1 MPTLEDAIA
10 LALEAHRG
18 SIDKAGAPYILH
30 PLRVMLRLRT
40 VPAMMAGVLHDVLED
55 TAVTQQ
61 DLIERGYPSEVVEA
75 LVLLTKRE
83 GEEYGQFINR
93 LASNPLARA
102 VKIADL
108 EDNMD
113 VRRLDKIGAEEAER
127 LEKYRQAWSTL
138 MLLG

>member
-18 SIDKAGAPYILH
+18 SVDN

-55 TAVTQQ
+55 TSVTRQ
-61 DLIERGYPSEVVEA
+61 DLMERGYPSEVVEA

-83 GEEYGQFINR
+83 GEEYGEFISR
-93 LASNPLARA
+93 LAPNPLARA

-113 VRRLDKIGAEEAER
+113 VRRLDRIGAEEAER
-127 LEKYRQAWSTL
+127 LDKYRQAWSTL
-138 MLLG
+138 ILLD